1 MKNIP
6 EMTDAAAAAEQAELL
21 NIAHY
26 VLGDVGNPA
35 RGARVALRIVDANGT
50 CRDIRYDAL
59 AARVHRCAHAY
70 AQLGLCPGEVVGVLC
85 PPGEALTV
93 ATLGAL
99 AGGMVV
105 MPLFCSFGPQP
116 IATRMALSGAHTL
129 VTTRALYERR
139 IAPERGALPRLSKIL
154 LVDGDAAPG
163 DADCHLL
170 EALLAGAPDTPYPS
184 ATRAGDPALLHF
196 TSGSSGKPKGVL
208 HGHGVVRRQHAT
220 AREALDLREGDA
232 FWCTADPGWVT
243 GMAYGVLA
251 GLACGATNLVSA
263 EAFDALLWYRILEQQ
278 RVNVWY
284 ASPTALRLL
293 AHADR
298 PRPNL
303 PCLRRIASVGEA
315 LDEATRQ
322 WAADHLGCRVRD
334 TWWQTETGA
343 IMIADCEP
351 DGVHAGAMGRPVS
364 GIEARVVRRTGEGT
378 LSTLDTPAAE
388 GELAF
393 VAGWPSMFR
402 GYLDDEPRYRAA
414 FVQGL
419 YLTGD
424 IVRRDESGRY
434 WFVGRDDDMIKT
446 SGHLVGPHEI
456 ENVLMQHGVVAEA
469 GVVGQADAVAGEI
482 VVACVVLKPGWAPT
496 DPVREELLAHAKSA
510 LGPVL
515 APRRIEFMRSLPHT
529 ASDKILRRRLKARV
543 AENSAAAQ
551 AAADK

>member
-1 MKNIP
+1 MNNFP
-6 EMTDAAAAAEQAELL
+6 AMPAGAAPATQAEPL

-26 VLGDVGNPA
+26 VLGDLGDPA
-35 RGARVALRIVDANGT
+35 RGARVALRVVGADGT
-50 CRDIRYDAL
+50 CRDLRYDAL

-70 AQLGLCPGEVVGVLC
+70 ARLGLAAGEVVGILC

-116 IATRMALSGAHTL
+116 IATRMALSGARTL

-139 IAPERGALPRLSKIL
+139 IAPERDALPRLSKVV
-154 LVDGDAAPG
+154 LVDGDAGPD

-170 EALLAGAPDTPYPS
+170 EALLAAAPDTPYPI
-184 ATRAGDPALLHF
+184 ATHAEQPALLQF

-208 HGHGVVRRQHAT
+208 HAHGVVRRQHAT
-220 AREALDLREGDA
+220 AREALDLREGDE

-251 GLACGATNLVSA
+251 PLACGATNVVSA
-263 EAFDALLWYRILEQQ
+263 EPFDAALWYRILAEQ
-278 RVNVWY
+278 RVKLWY

-293 AHADR
+293 AHADL
-298 PRPNL
+298 PRPHL
-303 PCLRRIASVGEA
+303 PHLRRIASVGEA

-322 WAADHLGCRVRD
+322 WAVDHLGCPVRD

-343 IMIADCEP
+343 IMIADCEADAVP
-351 DGVHAGAMGRPVS
+351 SGTMGRPVS
-364 GIEARVVRRTGEGT
+364 GIEARVVRRTGDAA
-378 LSTLDTPAAE
+378 LSVIDTPAAE

-402 GYLDDEPRYRAA
+402 GYLDDEARYRAA

-469 GVVGQADAVAGEI
+469 GVVGQADAVAGEV
-482 VVACVVLKPGWAPT
+482 VVACIVLKPGWAPS
-496 DPVREELLAHAKSA
+496 DPVREELLAHARSA
-510 LGPVL
+510 LGPAL

-529 ASDKILRRRLKARV
+529 ASDKILRRRLKARI
-543 AENSAAAQ
+543 AEGVAAAQ
-551 AAADK
+551 PAADK